1 MLHDKFVNKYIVTG
15 ILVNNTPLHIGGGED
30 EFTPN
35 AVDNSVVRYK
45 NGEPFIP
52 GSSLKGVLRSYI
64 ERILNSDYDQ
74 RFKSCFIVN
83 EECLNDKQVEE
94 LKKGLKDERKIAERI
109 YDNMCTVCRIF
120 GSKYFASKIH
130 ISDAVPIEK
139 VYTGKRDGV
148 AIDRDTLTAA
158 DKKKYDFEYVS
169 PGSKFNFYMTVE
181 NLEEDYEDILRLII
195 KLLVNG
201 EVKIGGKTSAGL
213 GDIQLKDYKVY
224 KITKENL
231 KKYILNGPSD
241 EMRWQDV
248 QKNI

>member
-64 ERILNSDYDQ
+64 ERILNSGYDE
-74 RFKSCFIVN
+74 RFSSCFVVN
-83 EECLNDKQVEE
+83 EECLSDKKVEA
-94 LKKGLKDERKIAERI
+94 LKKDSKNEKDFAEKI
-109 YDNMCTVCRIF
+109 YDNMCTVCKIF

-139 VYTGKRDGV
+139 IYTGKRDGV

-158 DKKKYDFEYVS
+158 DGKKYDFEYVS
-169 PGSKFNFYMTVE
+169 PGSKFNFYMTID
-181 NLEEDYEDILRLII
+181 NLEEAYEDILKLII
-195 KLLVNG
+195 NLLAKG
-201 EVKIGGKTSAGL
+201 EIKIGGKTSAGL
-213 GDIQLKDYKVY
+213 GDVQLKDYKIY
-224 KITKENL
+224 KITDKNL
-231 KKYILNGPSD
+231 KKYLLNGPSD
-241 EMRWQDV
+241 EMRWQNV
-248 QKNI
+248 